1 MLAVFGGGVFIVH
14 LISKKNSY
22 IIIIRFKLKE
32 FVFFSKKKILFFI
45 FFLIIHFSQES
56 NQKGSQNKAV
66 GVVNFYLKYL

>member
-32 FVFFSKKKILFFI
+32 FVFFSKKISFLI

-66 GVVNFYLKYL
+66 RVVNFYLKYL